1 MELKKSLD
9 SSRYDIDGDTPLSI
23 FISNMNMKFSELENL
38 KFSIDDKKKFDYLYN
53 ALPEELVIKSN
64 LINYKEKTWEEITKY
79 IIEISQL
86 LKRLKERKE
95 KYNEIVSNNVN
106 VNTSNKIKI
115 TIKLI
120 IMLMIIIIEIVVYNK
135 KNSDYNN
142 YNNRNSSYNKKNSDY
157 NKVKNNYNSN
167 RIAIIEIIKILK
179 VYSVGIVVNM
189 ATILKIVE
197 IVIIKVVIVIIVI
210 IDIKI
215 NIKNIMGGTR

>member
-9 SSRYDIDGDTPLSI
+9 SSRYDNDGDTPLSI